1 MEVFD
6 GFWGLNTPDKQGELV
21 KQGHVVKNWKSRW
34 FVLVKDKL
42 YYFENQESVKN
53 RKPKGGIS
61 LKNCMVGRSHIEFPN
76 RPHTFEIVEIYIPD
90 AAPVFTAPTT
100 PTSAL
105 QRSATLKKSN
115 RSGANMN
122 DPGNTD
128 SKNNEVPTARS
139 YFIAA
144 GSEEE
149 MNSWINIIR
158 VNGPALP
165 DTFGDPTSV
174 KHGWHVEYNKDS
186 GKYKGLPPEWELLL
200 RITGLNEEF
209 YVNPNAAVGVINFQ
223 QVWRESLALASTP
236 VSNAP
241 MPRQYTEPALE
252 ELVSESDPR
261 SHYSNWS
268 KIGEGAFG
276 EVWVAYDSKTNARV
290 AVKKMEITRK
300 NRKYIINEIVN
311 QRAVS
316 HHPNIV
322 KFFDCYYI
330 ENLLWV
336 VLEFMGYGNLTAI
349 TDLHLASGSNHLELA
364 ESHIANMTAN
374 VLKGLSYLHG
384 LHRIHRDIKTDN
396 ILLNEAGEVK
406 LADFGFAI
414 QLTEEKNKR
423 RTVIGTP
430 YWMAP
435 EIIQNLPYGKEVD
448 IWSLGIMIMEMAEGE
463 PPYIKYSQ
471 AKALFLIS
479 TQGAPALK
487 KAKNW
492 SNDFKHFVSLCL
504 QKEPNKRPN
513 AIELLQHPFIASA
526 CTQHELKLYL
536 DKARKLQGLDES
548 SGICTIS

>member
-1 MEVFD
+1 
-6 GFWGLNTPDKQGELV
+6 
-21 KQGHVVKNWKSRW
+21 
-34 FVLVKDKL
+34 
-42 YYFENQESVKN
+42 
-53 RKPKGGIS
+53 
-61 LKNCMVGRSHIEFPN
+61 
-76 RPHTFEIVEIYIPD
+76 
-90 AAPVFTAPTT
+90 
-100 PTSAL
+100 
-105 QRSATLKKSN
+105 
-115 RSGANMN
+115 
-122 DPGNTD
+122 
-128 SKNNEVPTARS
+128 
-139 YFIAA
+139 
-144 GSEEE
+144 
-149 MNSWINIIR
+149 
-158 VNGPALP
+158 
-165 DTFGDPTSV
+165 
-174 KHGWHVEYNKDS
+174 
-186 GKYKGLPPEWELLL
+186 
-200 RITGLNEEF
+200 
-209 YVNPNAAVGVINFQ
+209 
-223 QVWRESLALASTP
+223 
-236 VSNAP
+236 
-241 MPRQYTEPALE
+241 
-252 ELVSESDPR
+252 
-261 SHYSNWS
+261 
-268 KIGEGAFG
+268 
-276 EVWVAYDSKTNARV
+276 
-290 AVKKMEITRK
+290 MEITRK

-384 LHRIHRDIKTDN
+384 LHLIHRDIKTDN

>member
-1 MEVFD
+1 
-6 GFWGLNTPDKQGELV
+6 
-21 KQGHVVKNWKSRW
+21 
-34 FVLVKDKL
+34 
-42 YYFENQESVKN
+42 
-53 RKPKGGIS
+53 
-61 LKNCMVGRSHIEFPN
+61 
-76 RPHTFEIVEIYIPD
+76 
-90 AAPVFTAPTT
+90 
-100 PTSAL
+100 
-105 QRSATLKKSN
+105 
-115 RSGANMN
+115 
-122 DPGNTD
+122 
-128 SKNNEVPTARS
+128 
-139 YFIAA
+139 
-144 GSEEE
+144 
-149 MNSWINIIR
+149 
-158 VNGPALP
+158 
-165 DTFGDPTSV
+165 
-174 KHGWHVEYNKDS
+174 
-186 GKYKGLPPEWELLL
+186 
-200 RITGLNEEF
+200 
-209 YVNPNAAVGVINFQ
+209 
-223 QVWRESLALASTP
+223 
-236 VSNAP
+236 
-241 MPRQYTEPALE
+241 
-252 ELVSESDPR
+252 
-261 SHYSNWS
+261 
-268 KIGEGAFG
+268 
-276 EVWVAYDSKTNARV
+276 
-290 AVKKMEITRK
+290 
-300 NRKYIINEIVN
+300 
-311 QRAVS
+311 
-316 HHPNIV
+316 
-322 KFFDCYYI
+322 
-330 ENLLWV
+330 
-336 VLEFMGYGNLTAI
+336 
-349 TDLHLASGSNHLELA
+349 
-364 ESHIANMTAN
+364 
-374 VLKGLSYLHG
+374 LHG